1 MYNIKK
7 LNAIS
12 DIVYTKL
19 PKATYAVTSHMEDSE
34 ADAFLVRSANCHDIP
49 LSSKILAFARAGAGV
64 NNIPI
69 GKCTEMGIAVFNTPG
84 ANANAVKELVLCG
97 LLIASRDVVGGIE
110 WAKSLAGQGDA
121 IGALVEKGKNQFV
134 GPEIFGK
141 TLGIIGLGAIG
152 VMVAN
157 AAVALGMK
165 VVGYDPFISIDSA
178 WHLSDTVCR
187 ALTLDSLLAE
197 SDYITIHVPLMKDT
211 ENYLSAPEI
220 ANMKQGVVILNFAR
234 GGLVDH
240 AALFEAMEA
249 GKVARY
255 VTDFPDDCCI
265 GNKKAI
271 CIPHLGASTPESEEN
286 CAQMAAEEL
295 QYYIEIGGIKNSV
308 NLPDCQLTK
317 SKHSRITLIHKNL
330 PNMVSRMTSILGSE
344 GINIEEMVNK
354 SRGQIAYTVFD
365 LNKNPS
371 DECIDNLL
379 KIDGIIRVRKI

>member
-19 PKATYAVTSHMEDSE
+19 PKATYSVTSHMEDSE

-49 LSSKILAFARAGAGV
+49 LSSKMLAFARAGAGV

-110 WAKSLAGQGDA
+110 WAKSLAGKGDA
-121 IGALVEKGKNQFV
+121 IGDLVEKGKNQFV
-134 GPEIFGK
+134 GPEILGK

-234 GGLVDH
+234 GGL
-240 AALFEAMEA
+240 
-249 GKVARY
+249 GR
-255 VTDFPDDCCI
+255 
-265 GNKKAI
+265 
-271 CIPHLGASTPESEEN
+271 
-286 CAQMAAEEL
+286 
-295 QYYIEIGGIKNSV
+295 
-308 NLPDCQLTK
+308 
-317 SKHSRITLIHKNL
+317 SRRFIRSN
-330 PNMVSRMTSILGSE
+330 GS
-344 GINIEEMVNK
+344 G
-354 SRGQIAYTVFD
+354 
-365 LNKNPS
+365 
-371 DECIDNLL
+371 
-379 KIDGIIRVRKI
+379 